1 MNRSVT
7 SFVRRHRR
15 QLQADAPRWHPRA
28 AGSLALWQLGA
39 EIALFLPTYN
49 TRGWYLP
56 GGALE
61 QDEDPEHALT
71 RELLEETGLHRRPLR
86 LLVIESV
93 RADPARG
100 KPAGEN
106 YIWQVDPLTRQEW
119 DSVRLPPQELKD
131 KRLVASGDL
140 GRFVRPA
147 LERRIRA
154 ALKAQTTGTT
164 LYLPRSH

>member
-1 MNRSVT
+1 MT

-15 QLQADAPRWHPRA
+15 QQADAPRWHPRA
-28 AGSLALWQLGA
+28 AGSLALWQLGG

-61 QDEDPEHALT
+61 RDEDPEHALS
-71 RELLEETGLHRRPLR
+71 RELLEETGLRREPLR

-106 YIWQVDPLTRQEW
+106 YIWQVEPLTHQEW
-119 DSVRLPPQELKD
+119 DNIRLPPEELKD
-131 KRLVASGDL
+131 KRLVAPNDL
-140 GRFVRPA
+140 GRFVLPT
-147 LERRIRA
+147 LERRIHM
-154 ALKAQTTGTT
+154 ALKAQAAGTT
-164 LYLPRSH
+164 LYLPPSH